1 MFGVNLVKKRTRG
14 LDVRHIQALSKPH
27 FLGFK
32 RDSKQMFPTK
42 KSKWSF
48 GTITLPYVVRVYG
61 CLLNVVWCVDRMWRG
76 CLALLAVL
84 TATLCCQISEF
95 RCRNG
100 RCVRLDQ
107 YCNTVDDCGDMSDEP
122 RYCTGTLQVE
132 VVVAR
137 VV

>member
-1 MFGVNLVKKRTRG
+1 MTYTGIVKTPLFMIQKG
-14 LDVRHIQALSKPH
+14 LKTDVPNKTLNRVFVRSLF
-27 FLGFK
+27 FLY
-32 RDSKQMFPTK
+32 
-42 KSKWSF
+42 
-48 GTITLPYVVRVYG
+48 IIAYVVRVYG
-61 CLLNVVWCVDRMWRG
+61 CLMNVVWCVDRMWRG